1 VTGAGGVL
9 QLRLVLET
17 QDLDAAL
24 AFYRDVVGLRE
35 LESYNGDG
43 GARVVI
49 LEVPTATLE
58 LANPEQIAYIDR
70 VEVGHPAAHA
80 YPLTVRV
87 AFEVPDAAAAA
98 SRLSDGGAELVA
110 APVETPWRSLN
121 ARLEAPGGMQLT
133 VFEELGPAEMGTAGA
148 DQGAT

>member
-1 VTGAGGVL
+1 VSASPEAQPVA

-17 QDLDAAL
+17 ADLEAAL
-24 AFYRDVVGLRE
+24 TFYRDVLGLRQRE
-35 LESYNGDG
+35 AYDGPG

-58 LANPEQIAYIDR
+58 LANPAQVAYIDE
-70 VEVGHPAAHA
+70 VEVGRAVAHN

-98 SRLSDGGAELVA
+98 ERLAEGGAEVVA
-110 APVETPWRSLN
+110 EPVETPWRSLN
-121 ARLEAPGGMQLT
+121 ARFEAPGGLQIS
-133 VFEELGPAEMGTAGA
+133 VFEELDTP
-148 DQGAT
+148 

>member
-1 VTGAGGVL
+1 VTDGPADGVR

-17 QDLDAAL
+17 EDLDAAL

-35 LESYNGDG
+35 LESYDGDG

-58 LANPEQIAYIDR
+58 LANPEQVAFIDR
-70 VEVGHPAAHA
+70 VEVGHPVAHQ

-87 AFEVPDAAAAA
+87 AFEVPDAGAAVT
-98 SRLSDGGAELVA
+98 RLTDGGADLVA

-121 ARLEAPGGMQLT
+121 ARLEAPGGMQIT
-133 VFEELGPAEMGTAGA
+133 VFQELGEPT
-148 DQGAT
+148 DQGST

>member
-1 VTGAGGVL
+1 VSASPEAQPVA

-17 QDLDAAL
+17 ADLEAAL
-24 AFYRDVVGLRE
+24 TFYRDVLGLRQRE
-35 LESYNGDG
+35 AYDGPG

-58 LANPEQIAYIDR
+58 LANPAQVAYIDE
-70 VEVGHPAAHA
+70 VEVGRAVAHN

-98 SRLSDGGAELVA
+98 ERLAESGAEVVA
-110 APVETPWRSLN
+110 EPVETPWRSLN
-121 ARLEAPGGMQLT
+121 ARFEAPGGLQIS
-133 VFEELGPAEMGTAGA
+133 VFEELDTP
-148 DQGAT
+148 